1 MYKQGKGVL
10 MFDNAALGEG
20 GGAWFGGAATD
31 AGRGDRAGVPSERAR
46 GRLIL
51 RGQLDEVGL
60 DDLLGSLGSRGRT
73 CVVEVRSVK
82 RWGEIVL
89 ERGRVL
95 RAHADGAPPD
105 ADVEATLAAIRGF
118 SQAVFHVIALDERGS
133 SPPPPRPA
141 LSETPPASLR
151 LVMLEG
157 HATEVALAAAVMN
170 ACSVYTRKWLGP
182 KLASSIMQTA
192 WTRTAASHPAME
204 AFRISADGLV
214 TVAGVERARSA
225 IPKAVATWVFS
236 VFEAASMF
244 NEARFQRYYVPEML
258 GGLMR
263 LLDKGGWG
271 EAFRIRDGGVR

>member
-1 MYKQGKGVL
+1 
-10 MFDNAALGEG
+10 MFDNAAPGDG
-20 GGAWFGGAATD
+20 GGAWFGGSTTD
-31 AGRGDRAGVPSERAR
+31 AGRGDRAGISSERAR

-73 CVVEVRSVK
+73 CIVEIRSFK
-82 RWGEIVL
+82 RRAEIVL
-89 ERGRVL
+89 ERGRVI
-95 RAHADGAPPD
+95 RARADGLSLD
-105 ADVEATLAAIRGF
+105 ADVEFIIAVIRGF
-118 SQAVFHVIALDERGS
+118 SLAVFDVLALDERGS
-133 SPPPPRPA
+133 SPPPPRPPN
-141 LSETPPASLR
+141 SEVASTSLR
-151 LVMLEG
+151 PAMLEG
-157 HATEVALAAAVMN
+157 NATEVALAAAVMN

-182 KLASSIMQTA
+182 KLSSSIMQTA
-192 WTRTAASHPAME
+192 WSRTAAAHPAMD

-225 IPKAVATWVFS
+225 IPKAVATWVFA
-236 VFEAASMF
+236 VFDAASMF
-244 NEARFQRYYVPEML
+244 HAARFQRYYVPEML

>member
-1 MYKQGKGVL
+1 
-10 MFDNAALGEG
+10 MFDSAALGDG
-20 GGAWFGGAATD
+20 GGAWFGGATTD
-31 AGRGDRAGVPSERAR
+31 AGWGDRAGVSSDRAR

-60 DDLLGSLGSRGRT
+60 DDLLGTLGSRGRT
-73 CVVEVRSVK
+73 CVVSVRSPK
-82 RWGEIVL
+82 RRGEIVL

-95 RAHADGAPPD
+95 RARADGVPAD
-105 ADVEATLAAIRGF
+105 ADVEVTLAALRGV
-118 SQAVFHVIALDERGS
+118 SHAVFDVLALDERGS
-133 SPPPPRPA
+133 SSWPPPRPPS
-141 LSETPPASLR
+141 SETPTASLR
-151 LVMLEG
+151 PAMLEG
-157 HATEVALAAAVMN
+157 NATEVALAAAVMN

-182 KLASSIMQTA
+182 KLASSIMLTA
-192 WTRTAASHPAME
+192 WARTAAEHPAMD
-204 AFRISADGLV
+204 AFRISADGMV

-225 IPKAVATWVFS
+225 IPKAVATWVFA

-244 NEARFQRYYVPEML
+244 HAARFQRYHVPEML

>member
-1 MYKQGKGVL
+1 
-10 MFDNAALGEG
+10 MFDNAALGDE
-20 GGAWFGGAATD
+20 GGAWLGGATMD
-31 AGRGDRAGVPSERAR
+31 AGRGDRAGVSSERAR

-73 CVVEVRSVK
+73 CVVSIRSVK
-82 RWGEIVL
+82 RRGEIVL

-95 RAHADGAPPD
+95 RALADGVPPD
-105 ADVEATLAAIRGF
+105 ADVEATLAALRGF
-118 SQAVFHVIALDERGS
+118 SQAVFDVLALDERGS
-133 SPPPPRPA
+133 SPPPRPTP
-141 LSETPPASLR
+141 SETPPASLR
-151 LVMLEG
+151 PAMLEG
-157 HATEVALAAAVMN
+157 PATEVALAAAVMN

-182 KLASSIMQTA
+182 KLASSFMQTA
-192 WTRTAASHPAME
+192 WTRTAAAHPAMD

-236 VFEAASMF
+236 VFDAAAMF
-244 NEARFQRYYVPEML
+244 NAARFQRYHVPEML

-271 EAFRIRDGGVR
+271 EAFRMREGGVR

>member
-1 MYKQGKGVL
+1 
-10 MFDNAALGEG
+10 MFDNAAPGDG
-20 GGAWFGGAATD
+20 GGAWFGGSTTD
-31 AGRGDRAGVPSERAR
+31 AGRGDRAGVPSDRAR

-73 CVVEVRSVK
+73 CVVEVRSLK
-82 RWGEIVL
+82 RRGEIVL

-95 RAHADGAPPD
+95 RARVDGLPSE
-105 ADVEATLAAIRGF
+105 ADVEVALSAIRSF
-118 SQAVFHVIALDERGS
+118 AQAVFDVLALDERGS
-133 SPPPPRPA
+133 SPPPPRPPPFD
-141 LSETPPASLR
+141 LPPASLR
-151 LVMLEG
+151 PVMLEG
-157 HATEVALAAAVMN
+157 NATEVALAAAVMN
-170 ACSVYTRKWLGP
+170 ACSIYTRKWLGP

-192 WTRTAASHPAME
+192 WARTTASHPAMD

-225 IPKAVATWVFS
+225 IPKAVATWVFA
-236 VFEAASMF
+236 VFEAGAMF
-244 NEARFQRYYVPEML
+244 NAARFQRYYVPEML